1 MKSLVIFNRLRE
13 RSSPPLAPTRIILVV
28 CEDFWKSSV
37 FIPSNHIGIAVP

>member
-13 RSSPPLAPTRIILVV
+13 RSPPHPIILVV